1 MFVSAG
7 EVSVKVRKRPQ
18 SVPGPRKKRH
28 AGTFWGLFRARA
40 GPGGGDYCF
49 TNSTRRFL
57 ARPSS
62 VELSAMGS
70 REPLPTAVRRSLAM
84 PN

>member
-1 MFVSAG
+1 M
-7 EVSVKVRKRPQ
+7 
-18 SVPGPRKKRH
+18 PRKPAPRIKKGLKMISKRQKCH
-28 AGTFWGLFRARA
+28 LEIKTGVKMCSAAGRYF
-40 GPGGGDYCF
+40 F

-70 REPLPTAVRRSLAM
+70 CEPLPTAVRRLEAM
-84 PN
+84 P

>member
-40 GPGGGDYCF
+40 GEITASQTLRGGFWRGLRPWSCRQWVRGSPYL
-49 TNSTRRFL
+49 RR
-57 ARPSS
+57 
-62 VELSAMGS
+62 
-70 REPLPTAVRRSLAM
+70 
-84 PN
+84 